1 LGCHNIDTY
10 LNDGSIKMF
19 GNLKDDM
26 ELIVKILLNPLDYYK
41 KLDKEYIINKTNLLT
56 NLDTLF

>member
-1 LGCHNIDTY
+1 
-10 LNDGSIKMF
+10 MF

-56 NLDTLF
+56 NLDILF

>member
-1 LGCHNIDTY
+1 MVGNI
-10 LNDGSIKMF
+10 
-19 GNLKDDM
+19 KDDM

-41 KLDKEYIINKTNLLT
+41 IVDKEYINNKTNLLT